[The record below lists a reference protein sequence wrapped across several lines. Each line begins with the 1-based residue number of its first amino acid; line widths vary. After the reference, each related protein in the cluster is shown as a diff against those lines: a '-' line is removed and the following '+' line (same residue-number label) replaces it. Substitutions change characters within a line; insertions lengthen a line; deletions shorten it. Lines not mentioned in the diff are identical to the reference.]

1 MNQVLKNR
9 SQNGR
14 LTDKNDLKSKTNAG
28 FVSMEGFSVKKADKY
43 ILNHGKMLYKYI
55 YDKLI

>member
-9 SQNGR
+9 SQNDR

-43 ILNHGKMLYKYI
+43 ILIHGKMLYKYR
-55 YDKLI
+55 